1 MAGFTGMLELYMVAL
16 AADLSPA
23 LGFQALDDF
32 LAIHD
37 SILHTNTHQSKVVFL
52 ANVIGNADV
61 GRHDKIGSLR
71 QRIYSTTSQ

>member
-1 MAGFTGMLELYMVAL
+1 MAGFAGMLELYMVTL

-37 SILHTNTHQSKVVFL
+37 SILHTNTHQSRYVFS
-52 ANVIGNADV
+52 
-61 GRHDKIGSLR
+61 DKIG
-71 QRIYSTTSQ
+71 